1 MATPHKSTSTV
12 QGEAG
17 LCMLETLGVDLGR
30 TLEMR
35 SIAYHGAKMEVDGVD
50 VEESVFVEVFA
61 HLGAFKSGQRKKVAT
76 DILKFVALQ
85 ADRPEAK
92 FILAF
97 ADEKAKASVVG
108 WVRAVVD
115 HHGTELS
122 VVDLPEGLKIKVAAA
137 QVDQKAGMETNSEP
151 ETQAA

>member
-1 MATPHKSTSTV
+1 
-12 QGEAG
+12 
-17 LCMLETLGVDLGR
+17 MLETLGADLGKN
-30 TLEMR
+30 LEKR
-35 SIAYHGAKMEVDGVD
+35 SIAYHDAKMEVDGVD

-97 ADEKAKASVVG
+97 ADGKAKASVVG
-108 WVRAVVD
+108 WARAVVD
-115 HHGTELS
+115 HHGIELV
-122 VVDLPEGLKIKVAAA
+122 VVDLPEDLKVKVAAA

-151 ETQAA
+151 DTHAS